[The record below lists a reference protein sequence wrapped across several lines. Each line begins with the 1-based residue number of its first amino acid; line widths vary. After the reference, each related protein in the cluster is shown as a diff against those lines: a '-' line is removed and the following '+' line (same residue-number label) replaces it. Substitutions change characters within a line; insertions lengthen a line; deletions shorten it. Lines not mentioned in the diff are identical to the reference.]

1 MTDENTILLGAAVGA
16 SAAVANKAYD
26 DLVHPAAQE
35 LGQGLGYTARFIKAV
50 FRPLSVA
57 ADCINKK
64 CDEFV
69 AKVEETVDSIPPE
82 RRIEP
87 SLGVLQPI
95 IAGAWGALDSELVQ
109 GLFLNLLK
117 TSMDKSTTSKA
128 FPVHGELIKQL
139 SPDEALILVYL
150 SNTGKYHIVVNAK
163 SKNRG
168 KESPF
173 NVVKENISLLPI
185 QIKLKFPEN
194 APVYLDNLN
203 RSGLIKIDF
212 LQHASPEDIYKH
224 LENTKE
230 SLLIKEEIEK
240 DPSKECSFIHGIFYL
255 TNLGQ
260 SFCQACISESMKK
273 SFL

>member
-185 QIKLKFPEN
+185 QVKLKFPEN

-224 LENTKE
+224 LENTK
-230 SLLIKEEIEK
+230 SL
-240 DPSKECSFIHGIFYL
+240 Y
-255 TNLGQ
+255 
-260 SFCQACISESMKK
+260 
-273 SFL
+273 

>member
-1 MTDENTILLGAAVGA
+1 MTDENTILLGVAVGA

-26 DLVHPAAQE
+26 DIVHPAAQE
-35 LGQGLGYTARFIKAV
+35 VGKALGHAGRFFQTVMKG
-50 FRPLSVA
+50 FSVA
-57 ADCINKK
+57 SESIDKK
-64 CDEFV
+64 WD
-69 AKVEETVDSIPPE
+69 KLLRKTEETIESIPPE

-117 TSMDKSTTSKA
+117 TSMDMSTKSKA

-150 SNTGKYHIVVNAK
+150 SNTGKYHLVLNAK
-163 SKNRG
+163 SCNRDHEG
-168 KESPF
+168 TF
-173 NVVKENISLLPI
+173 NIVKEKISFLPTT
-185 QIKLKFPEN
+185 IKLKYPEN
-194 APVYLDNLN
+194 SPIYLDNLE

-212 LQHASPEDIYKH
+212 LQHASPEDLYKN
-224 LENTKE
+224 LENTQE
-230 SLLIKEEIEK
+230 SLSIKGEIEK
-240 DPSKECSFIHGIFYL
+240 DASQVCRFSHGIFYL

>member
-26 DLVHPAAQE
+26 DIVHPAAQE
-35 LGQGLGYTARFIKAV
+35 VGQALGHAGRFFQTVMKG
-50 FRPLSVA
+50 FSVA
-57 ADCINKK
+57 AKGIDKK
-64 CDEFV
+64 WDELLR
-69 AKVEETVDSIPPE
+69 KTEETIESIPPE

-117 TSMDKSTTSKA
+117 TSMDINTTSKA

-150 SNTGKYHIVVNAK
+150 SSSRKYHPIINAK
-163 SKNRG
+163 LCKRDNENS
-168 KESPF
+168 F
-173 NVVKENISLLPI
+173 NLVKEKISFLPLNIN
-185 QIKLKFPEN
+185 LKHPEN
-194 APVYLDNLN
+194 CPIYLDNLE
-203 RSGLIKIDF
+203 RSGLITSSF
-212 LQHASPEDIYKH
+212 LQTADPEDSYKD

-230 SLLIKEEIEK
+230 VLSIKEKIEQDASQVCK
-240 DPSKECSFIHGIFYL
+240 FDRGIFYL
-255 TNLGQ
+255 TNLGK

-273 SFL
+273 TFL